1 MDSLVNQMSNAI
13 LINIY
18 EYPHTETHIK
28 GYPSKTWILK
38 GDASDDFQK
47 LNYFLDKWS
56 IKSIDDRYYQNVS
69 NISTFFESNKQKFE
83 NYQKHSQTFDDLLK
97 NLKNE
102 LKCKYTFNNASFCG
116 WNYFENLTIRLNKY
130 NLEKNVIIFEG
141 KESVMNAEKLLKFV
155 IKNKKKIA
163 LVTASTSKASGVVP
177 HVVPTSKTSGVVPY
191 VAYTADERHL
201 RMLRA
206 NSTPYKNHRNCMFL
220 KRPLEKRFK
229 VQACKPL
236 QDKSQDPEYLAFV
249 LENFKM

>member
-13 LINIY
+13 LVNIY

-28 GYPSKTWILK
+28 GYLSKTWILK
-38 GDASDDFQK
+38 GDASGDFQK

-56 IKSIDDRYYQNVS
+56 IKSIDERHYQTVP
-69 NISTFFESNKQKFE
+69 NISTFFEENKQKFE

-97 NLKNE
+97 NLQNE

-141 KESVMNAEKLLKFV
+141 KESVMNADKLLKFV

-177 HVVPTSKTSGVVPY
+177 TSKTSVVPTSKTSVVP
-191 VAYTADERHL
+191 YTADERHL

-249 LENFKM
+249 LENFTM